1 MFKWKMMEYTDP
13 VKVFIW
19 KIVEYTDSVFVFETA
34 CFSVCSCFLSEV
46 SAAAQ
51 HGHTKKALGK

>member
-1 MFKWKMMEYTDP
+1 MMEYTDP

-51 HGHTKKALGK
+51 HGHTKKALGKWILR